1 MTPLPATP
9 RPEVVTDRITDTPR
23 EPRPVTGAAIDV
35 GSNSVHVLV
44 AVVTGHHLQ
53 VLVDESVFLGLGEA
67 IADRG
72 FLGQA
77 ARRELVATL
86 VGYAESARRLGA
98 ETVTVL
104 GTEPV
109 RRAGDGAAI
118 VREVEAAAGVAVQVL
133 SHEEEAY
140 LTLIGVTEGLPV
152 TQETLVVDV
161 GGGSSEFSVVGAD
174 GRPRALGLRLGSAT
188 LTGRYVTHDPP
199 TVDEVEAMR
208 ADAMAIVRDAPDA
221 HPTEIVA
228 VGGTASNLIK
238 VLPAAALDRTMTRE
252 RIAEV
257 QRVLE
262 SEPAAVAAERH
273 LVNPKRARVL
283 PAGAAIVDA
292 ILERYGAERVRVSE
306 ASIRDGAVLAAS
318 HAGIAWRDRL
328 AELAAGWRT

>member
-1 MTPLPATP
+1 M
-9 RPEVVTDRITDTPR
+9 
-23 EPRPVTGAAIDV
+23 
-35 GSNSVHVLV
+35 LV
-44 AVVTGHHLQ
+44 AVVTGHRLQ
-53 VLVDESVFLGLGEA
+53 VLVDESVFLGLGQA
-67 IADRG
+67 IAERG
-72 FLGQA
+72 FLGRV
-77 ARRELVATL
+77 ARSELVATL
-86 VGYAESARRLGA
+86 VRYGESARRLGA
-98 ETVTVL
+98 NTVTVL

-118 VREVEAAAGVAVQVL
+118 VREVEAVAGVAVHVL

-161 GGGSSEFSVVGAD
+161 GGGSSEFSVVSAD
-174 GRPRALGLRLGSAT
+174 GRPRALGLRVGSAT
-188 LTGRYVTHDPP
+188 LTGRHVTHDPP
-199 TVDEVEAMR
+199 TPAEVEAMR

-221 HPTEIVA
+221 HPAEIVA

-238 VLPAAALDRTMTRE
+238 VLPAAAVDRTMTRE

-273 LVNPKRARVL
+273 VVNPQRARVL

-292 ILERYGAERVRVSE
+292 ILERYGAERIRVSE
-306 ASIRDGAVLAAS
+306 ASVREGAILAAS
-318 HAGIAWRDRL
+318 HAGVAWRDRL
-328 AELAAGWRT
+328 GELAQGWRT